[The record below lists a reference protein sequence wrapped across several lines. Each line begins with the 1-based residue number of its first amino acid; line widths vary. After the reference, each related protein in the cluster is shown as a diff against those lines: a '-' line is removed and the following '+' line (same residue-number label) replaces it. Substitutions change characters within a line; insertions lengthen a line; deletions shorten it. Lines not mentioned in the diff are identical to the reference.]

1 MGCGFPAF
9 ALAWVFGFESSR
21 QEGEFPE
28 KLHNP
33 VGWSCRGER
42 IRLVVFS
49 GNQVT
54 LGKREGNR
62 VFGCLPSSFRSLPF
76 CSLLHPKDV
85 EKGESNAST
94 QKTLFDHLVQRSH
107 WWSPVLLQPDSQRA
121 AALLLIWCF
130 RDPSLGEKMKEK
142 NSGLFSEAI
151 RRSRSTWF
159 CWVQYGDKFRTMN
172 KYEKYF
178 YLQGELHVKKRMFIM
193 LMFIRLSPVAS

>member
-76 CSLLHPKDV
+76 TSKGCRKGRVQCFYTENPVWSSCPEITLVESSLTATWQPESCCSAP
-85 EKGESNAST
+85 
-94 QKTLFDHLVQRSH
+94 HLMLQR
-107 WWSPVLLQPDSQRA
+107 PF
-121 AALLLIWCF
+121 F
-130 RDPSLGEKMKEK
+130 RGKNERK

-159 CWVQYGDKFRTMN
+159 CWVQYGDTFRTMN

-178 YLQGELHVKKRMFIM
+178 YLPGELHVKKRMFIM
-193 LMFIRLSPVAS
+193 LMFIRLSPAAS